1 MMPSTPA
8 SINRRISAG
17 SLIVQGRTVIPSA
30 WVSAMRAA
38 VTLRASGDQIV
49 HPAACASRGTEPS

>member
-17 SLIVQGRTVIPSA
+17 SLTVHGSTVMPST

-49 HPAACASRGTEPS
+49 QPAACASRGTERS